1 MGARFQS
8 DPPRRDTGPPMRL
21 VIQRVSSAEV
31 EVEGRIAGS
40 IGNGLLVLL
49 GVAKGDT
56 REDADF
62 LVEGTETGTS
72 IRANGLKMLDPFME
86 STNCVIVRSQHVT
99 SRGDLVDALVE
110 RFAQSVRAVEVV

>member
-1 MGARFQS
+1 MDEAVEQVLAL
-8 DPPRRDTGPPMRL
+8 RL
-21 VIQRVSSAEV
+21 GRPV
-31 EVEGRIAGS
+31 RIASEFPGTAEAFARDHGILHS
-40 IGNGLLVLL
+40 AIIP
-49 GVAKGDT
+49 VAGASEGFVP
-56 REDADF
+56 EDADF